1 MLFELRE
8 NAQSLCGNLYSPP
21 ANNSLKKSQLKN
33 NLQILDISD
42 DSNGLKSEDE
52 DPAAMM
58 AALGNED
65 GLFTTFSD
73 SGTKEGHE
81 ISDILQNTHSDI
93 LQNTQ

>member
-1 MLFELRE
+1 M
-8 NAQSLCGNLYSPP
+8 CGNLYSPP
-21 ANNSLKKSQLKN
+21 AENSLKKSREEK
-33 NLQILDISD
+33 LQILDMSD

-81 ISDILQNTHSDI
+81 ISDILQNTK
-93 LQNTQ
+93 